1 MLPDRKPR
9 PGQTSCRQPRQQS
22 THRRASAPST
32 TPGRRGTSWDT
43 CRAGV
48 SADTSTCARTWTSG
62 WPAHL
67 YDPQPRHEVTPE
79 RIPTYVGVL
88 VRGELADEAVEAIL
102 GAWLFLAPLVM
113 AFVGWMTW

>member
-1 MLPDRKPR
+1 M
-9 PGQTSCRQPRQQS
+9 
-22 THRRASAPST
+22 
-32 TPGRRGTSWDT
+32 
-43 CRAGV
+43 
-48 SADTSTCARTWTSG
+48 
-62 WPAHL
+62 